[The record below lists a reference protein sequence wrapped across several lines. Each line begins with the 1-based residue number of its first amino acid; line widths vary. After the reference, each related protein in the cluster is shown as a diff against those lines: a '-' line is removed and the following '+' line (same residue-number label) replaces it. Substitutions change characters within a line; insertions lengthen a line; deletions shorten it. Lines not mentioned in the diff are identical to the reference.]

1 MMQKKAVAFTGH
13 RPESLPFGRD
23 MHSGRYDGF
32 ELILWKEIRRCMDE
46 GYDTFY
52 CGGARGV
59 DIVCGEIVIAEK
71 LSKHPDI
78 RLVCAIPYREQAEK
92 WGWMWRT
99 RYLDLLRAAD
109 KIEQMCSNYQR
120 GCYHMRNRYMVDNC
134 DLLIAIYN
142 GENNGGTAYTVNYA
156 RERGKEILIIDPN
169 TLEKTVIPAAYRKK

>member
-1 MMQKKAVAFTGH
+1 MQKKAVAFTGH

-23 MHSGRYDGF
+23 MHSGRYDDF

-142 GENNGGTAYTVNYA
+142 GENKGGTAYTVNYA
-156 RERGKEILIIDPN
+156 REWGKEILIIDPN
-169 TLEKTVIPAAYRKK
+169 TLEKRVIPAAFRRK